1 MIVVAV
7 LLLYVKPFKGPAVVI
22 AVINACEVLLPLLES
37 LNLQPVNSRAIGIF
51 CSAFQFTFGKQ
62 LKVKKF
68 IVFELLYYVGAASP
82 SISENRNP
90 VDHWKHHTIFFLW
103 FNAGMHA
110 INLHRWMA
118 SF

>member
-1 MIVVAV
+1 MSPHRQMIVVAV
-7 LLLYVKPFKGPAVVI
+7 LLLYAKPFKGPAVVI

-51 CSAFQFTFGKQ
+51 CSVFQFTFGKQ

-90 VDHWKHHTIFFLW
+90 VDH
-103 FNAGMHA
+103 
-110 INLHRWMA
+110 
-118 SF
+118 